1 MSTDLVGSSGIVI
14 NLTNRNDAHSARRSD
29 VLTIDETVAWTYAAA
44 PGANQINELWHDSRT
59 TDNTGQTFTLKTG
72 AASKPDDDTAM
83 VDAFGTT
90 VTFTAIKL
98 LYIKNTDADY
108 TLEIGGIANSIDL
121 FDGRVN
127 EEAIFLAPGAC
138 FFYSNPSAGGLVVSG
153 DECELHIKC
162 MTVNDCDYDIV
173 IGGET

>member
-1 MSTDLVGSSGIVI
+1 MSTDLVGSSGVVI

-29 VLTIDETVAWTYAAA
+29 VLTVDETVAWTYAAA

-72 AASKPDDDTAM
+72 TASKPDDDTTM

-90 VTFTAIKL
+90 ITFTAIKL
-98 LYIKNTDADY
+98 MYIKNTDADY
-108 TLEIGGIANSIDL
+108 TLEIGGIANTIEL
-121 FDGRVN
+121 LDGDAD
-127 EEAIFLAPGAC
+127 AILLPPGAC
-138 FFYSNPSAGGLVVSG
+138 FFYSNPSAAGLDVSG
-153 DECELHIKC
+153 ATNHLLQVKC
-162 MTVNDCDYDIV
+162 TTDNDCDYDIV